1 MFGGVDRGILREV
14 KIDDQLRPVRG
25 GEELL
30 LDEPVSVQR
39 GGEETDGHRNDKP
52 AGAHAEEES
61 GAEQAHETA
70 GFGMAAAMCFH
81 RLWQDR
87 HADYRS
93 EQDRNDPRG
102 KQGNSDHRKQRI
114 AIFAGAA
121 LRETYRHKSRYSDER
136 SSQHRKRGRHPR
148 MRRRMLA
155 IDPQFELADHHL
167 YRDHRVVDKEAEGN
181 DQRAERDALQ
191 ADAGKFH
198 IDENHAEDERD
209 RAGYDHSG
217 SQTEAQ
223 EAHRKHDGNRFPQRL
238 CEAADRFLDNDRL
251 VSDEMRLDADRQM
264 RDDLLHLV
272 RHGLAEDQVVATLR
286 HRDGQPDRRF
296 AVEPE
301 HRLRRIGIPFAYR
314 CDIGEAEKFA
324 VRIKIDALQIVDR
337 AERSGD
343 ADPVFLDTGLDD
355 AGGCDRVLLL

>member
-1 MFGGVDRGILREV
+1 MSST
-14 KIDDQLRPVRG
+14 VR
-25 GEELL
+25 LHC
-30 LDEPVSVQR
+30 P
-39 GGEETDGHRNDKP
+39 
-52 AGAHAEEES
+52 
-61 GAEQAHETA
+61 
-70 GFGMAAAMCFH
+70 
-81 RLWQDR
+81 WQDR
-87 HADYRS
+87 YADNRS
-93 EQDRNDPRG
+93 KKNCNDPRC
-102 KQGNSDHRKQRI
+102 QQSDGNNREQRI
-114 AIFAGAA
+114 AVFAGAA
-121 LRETYRHKSRYSDER
+121 LGEAYRHKAGDRDEG
-136 SSQHRKRGRHPR
+136 SSQHRECGRHPG
-148 MRRRMLA
+148 MRRRMLT
-155 IDPQFELADHHL
+155 IDTRFELTDHHL

-223 EAHRKHDGNRFPQRL
+223 KAHRKHDGNRFPQRL
-238 CEAADRFLDNDRL
+238 REAADRFLDNDRL

-264 RDDLLHLV
+264 SDDLLHLV

-355 AGGCDRVLLL
+355 AGGRDRVLLL